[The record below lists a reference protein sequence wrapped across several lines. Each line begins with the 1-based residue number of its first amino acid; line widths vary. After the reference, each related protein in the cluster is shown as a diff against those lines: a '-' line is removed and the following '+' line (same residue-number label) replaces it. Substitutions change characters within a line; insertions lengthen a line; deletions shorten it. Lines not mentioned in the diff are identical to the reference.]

1 MMTGGWSESDPHWT
15 VLNEGDTFYTD
26 SQTPVARYK
35 PFETHKQLY
44 GIFIFISI
52 TLNLPINTV

>member
-1 MMTGGWSESDPHWT
+1 MTGGWSDSDPHWT
-15 VLNEGDTFYTD
+15 DNSGDTFSTD

-52 TLNLPINTV
+52 TLN